1 MTAQPWLARLPA
13 GLFAIPVGL
22 FGLAGAWRRSQGFE
36 WSLAGPVATAV
47 AAVAAA
53 VLGVLLL
60 LYAAKLVRHRA
71 AVVAEFRHP
80 VAGAVMATI
89 PLSLLLAAVYYA
101 ESGHAGW
108 LTLTLAALALQGVI
122 ALRVV
127 RQLATGALPGPMVTP
142 ALYLP
147 PVAGGLV
154 GAMALGTQGY
164 PGWAALLFG
173 MGLAGWALLEVR
185 VLNRLFEGAMPEA
198 LRPTIGVELA
208 PPAVATLAAGVV
220 WPGLP
225 GEVLIVGL
233 GVAAGPVV
241 AVAARYGWW
250 GRVPFSL
257 GFWSFSFPLAALAGA
272 TIEVVR
278 RGGWPP
284 VYGGI
289 ALALATAAIAWLAV
303 LTVRLAAQGRLL
315 PPPVAA

>member
-127 RQLATGALPGPMVTP
+127 RQLATGGLPGPMVTP
-142 ALYLP
+142 AL
-147 PVAGGLV
+147 
-154 GAMALGTQGY
+154 
-164 PGWAALLFG
+164 
-173 MGLAGWALLEVR
+173 
-185 VLNRLFEGAMPEA
+185 
-198 LRPTIGVELA
+198 
-208 PPAVATLAAGVV
+208 
-220 WPGLP
+220 
-225 GEVLIVGL
+225 
-233 GVAAGPVV
+233 
-241 AVAARYGWW
+241 
-250 GRVPFSL
+250 
-257 GFWSFSFPLAALAGA
+257 
-272 TIEVVR
+272 
-278 RGGWPP
+278 
-284 VYGGI
+284 
-289 ALALATAAIAWLAV
+289 
-303 LTVRLAAQGRLL
+303 
-315 PPPVAA
+315 